1 MQLTHRANYA
11 AAGRALGY
19 DYVSNPDVS
28 EILIFEVEYLLWIRY
43 GTFCLRNINFNLP
56 CNRL

>member
-28 EILIFEVEYLLWIRY
+28 KYELKISQI
-43 GTFCLRNINFNLP
+43 T
-56 CNRL
+56 